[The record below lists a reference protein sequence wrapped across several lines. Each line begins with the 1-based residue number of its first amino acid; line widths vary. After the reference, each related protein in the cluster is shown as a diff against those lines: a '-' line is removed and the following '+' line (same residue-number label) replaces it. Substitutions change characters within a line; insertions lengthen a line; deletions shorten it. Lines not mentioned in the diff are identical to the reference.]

1 MKQRHIVLFAICV
14 AAVALVILFI
24 SALHKH
30 NEKAEKIEHIPDAS
44 LITIDGEEF
53 SLTEMRRGQKTALL
67 FFSPD
72 CEFCQKEIE
81 GIIENKDTFPNV
93 KWVFVTLPAREELD
107 DFLSEYPL
115 GSIPDAKVCIADEPQ
130 LYIALN
136 VTAPPTLFI
145 YGSDEHLEHYSR
157 GAVSI
162 KTILEWLN

>member
-1 MKQRHIVLFAICV
+1 MKQRHIVLFAICI
-14 AAVALVILFI
+14 AAMALVILFF

-30 NEKAEKIEHIPDAS
+30 NEKAEKIEHIPDTS
-44 LITIDGEEF
+44 LVTIDGEEF
-53 SLTEMRRGQKTALL
+53 SLTEMRHGQKTALL

-81 GIIENKDTFPNV
+81 GIIANKDSFPNV
-93 KWVFVTLPAREELD
+93 RWVFVTLSTLEELD

-115 GSIPDAKVCIADEPQ
+115 ESIPDAKVCITDGPQ
-130 LYIALN
+130 LYIALD

-145 YGSDEHLEHYSR
+145 YGSDGHLEHYSR

-162 KTILEWLN
+162 NTILEWIN